1 MGGALVGGWCASG
14 FGPRV
19 VVLEPSPSKQLM
31 ALKRRHQVRINP
43 RGFDGDGESPQ
54 ALIMAVKPQMFA
66 AVARERAALVVRDT
80 VVISIAAGVSVA
92 TTAQAFGKDVA
103 IVRAMPNLPA
113 LVRKAITVAVANP
126 HVTAKQKRMAGDLL
140 AAAGEVV
147 WVDNESYLDPVTAVS
162 GSGPAYVF
170 LLIECLTRAARDV
183 GLPEA
188 LAEQLARATII
199 GAGALIDATGE
210 NAASL
215 RQGVTSPGGTTAAAL
230 AVLMKEPGMDALVR
244 QAVAAATAR
253 SKELGR

>member
-1 MGGALVGGWCASG
+1 MGGWCASG

-19 VVLEPSPSKQLM
+19 VVLEPSPSKQLLT
-31 ALKRRHQVRINP
+31 LKRRHQLRINP
-43 RGFDGDGESPQ
+43 RGFGGDGDAAE
-54 ALIMAVKPQMFA
+54 AVVMAVKPQMFA
-66 AVARERAALVVRDT
+66 DVARECANLVARDT
-80 VVISIAAGVSVA
+80 VVISIAAGVSIA
-92 TTAQAFGKDVA
+92 TTAGAFGKDTA

-113 LVRKAITVAVANP
+113 LVGKGITVAVANSN
-126 HVTAKQKRMAGDLL
+126 VTAKQKRMAGSLL

-147 WVDNESYLDPVTAVS
+147 WVDKESYLDPVTAVS

-183 GLPEA
+183 GLPQA
-188 LAEQLARATII
+188 LAERLARATIV

-210 NAASL
+210 AAGAL
-215 RQGVTSPGGTTAAAL
+215 REGVTSPGGTTAAAL
-230 AVLMKEPGMDALVR
+230 AVLMKDPGMDSLVR